1 MAIDEPILAFTLSR
15 TEAAPPTLPRD
26 EEWDHR
32 APSVSEPERERERE
46 REAMTPAAEF
56 DDDPPELNFDYVGV
70 PAENVAEIGMLVSRI
85 KASRKRHVE
94 AVHDVGADLLR
105 AKKLLG
111 HGNFL
116 PWLQAEFRWSE
127 RTANNY
133 MSIARFFK
141 GKTANLADLDIGTA
155 SALAA
160 KSTPS
165 EIRSE
170 LLERIEAGENI
181 SREEVKERLAAGRNA
196 RKRTQSDAVQDDT
209 SEAAPIDRTRDVA
222 DLPNALVEFEKTFET
237 ETPSRALSEEPQ
249 DRRAADDLRARDAV
263 NAILDIESPIACL
276 CALPPRE
283 AAQMLLSAA
292 NEHEQMRVQK
302 VISLVLQIKQAIDE
316 HVGVLNAL
324 ELQPTS

>member
-1 MAIDEPILAFTLSR
+1 MAIDEPILGFTLSR
-15 TEAAPPTLPRD
+15 TEAAPPTLMRED
-26 EEWDHR
+26 EWAERTQPETER
-32 APSVSEPERERERE
+32 APIAHAP
-46 REAMTPAAEF
+46 EF
-56 DDDPPELNFDYVGV
+56 DEGPPQLNFDYVGV
-70 PAENVAEIGMLVSRI
+70 PAENVAEIGKLVSRI

-181 SREEVKERLAAGRNA
+181 SREEVQERLAAGKNA
-196 RKRTQSDAVQDDT
+196 RRRTHIDALPDEP
-209 SEAAPIDRTRDVA
+209 SETASS
-222 DLPNALVEFEKTFET
+222 DLPQALVEFEKTFET
-237 ETPSRALSEEPQ
+237 DAPAPSIHDDFQTAPSQ
-249 DRRAADDLRARDAV
+249 SASDDLRARDVV

-276 CALPPRE
+276 CALPARE
-283 AAQMLLSAA
+283 AAHMLLSVS
-292 NEHEQMRVQK
+292 NEQEQFRVQK
-302 VISLVLQIKQAIDE
+302 IIGRILQIKQAIDE
-316 HVGVLNAL
+316 HVGFLNEL
-324 ELQPTS
+324 ELQPTP